1 MNTPKVTDTS
11 IERMVS
17 VLLRTGVLISGLV
30 VFAGG
35 VYFVFHHGHETADFH
50 TFRGE
55 PSIDRIVHQI
65 AAGALHLR
73 ARSII
78 QFGILLLIATPILR
92 VAFSLVGFAMER
104 DKAYVL
110 ITTIVLAIL
119 LYSLISGAVGG

>member
-1 MNTPKVTDTS
+1 MNTPKITDTS

-30 VFAGG
+30 VFLGG
-35 VYFVFHHGHETADFH
+35 VYFVIRHAGEKVDFH
-50 TFRGE
+50 TFKGE
-55 PSIDRIVHQI
+55 PSIDRILHQI
-65 AAGALHLR
+65 VMGAVDLR

-104 DKAYVL
+104 DRAYVL
-110 ITTIVLAIL
+110 ITSIVLAIL

>member
-1 MNTPKVTDTS
+1 MNTPKITDTN

-17 VLLRTGVLISGLV
+17 ILLRTGVLISGLV

-35 VYFVFHHGHETADFH
+35 VYFVFRHARDEADFH

-55 PSIDRIVHQI
+55 PSIDRIAHQI
-65 AAGALHLR
+65 AIGAVHLR

-104 DKAYVL
+104 DKAYV
-110 ITTIVLAIL
+110 
-119 LYSLISGAVGG
+119 